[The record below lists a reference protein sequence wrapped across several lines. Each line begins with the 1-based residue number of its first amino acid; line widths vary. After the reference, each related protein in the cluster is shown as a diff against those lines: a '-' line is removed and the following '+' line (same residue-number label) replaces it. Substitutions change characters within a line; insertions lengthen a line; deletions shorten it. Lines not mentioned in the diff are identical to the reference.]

1 MKIAYIGTYPP
12 RQCGI
17 GTFTEN
23 LCKSI
28 ALNVRQNTN
37 THASVIAINDS
48 SSLQEYDYPPEVKF
62 VVRQNYREDYINA
75 AEQIN
80 LSNSRACIL
89 NHEFGI
95 FGGES

>member
-12 RQCGI
+12 RKFGI
-17 GTFTEN
+17 VTFTEN

-28 ALNVRQNTN
+28 ALIVRLNTK

-75 AEQIN
+75 AEQ
-80 LSNSRACIL
+80 L
-89 NHEFGI
+89 N
-95 FGGES
+95 

>member
-17 GTFTEN
+17 ATFTEN

-28 ALNVRQNTN
+28 ALNLGGQERKNQ
-37 THASVIAINDS
+37 ASVIAINDS
-48 SSLQEYDYPPEVKF
+48 SSLQEYDYPPEVKYII
-62 VVRQNYREDYINA
+62 RQNYREDYINA

-80 LSNSRACIL
+80 LSNFQA
-89 NHEFGI
+89 
-95 FGGES
+95 